1 MDKEM
6 FEPLTEQECENLDW
20 IERKIKQELEQRT
33 VIEEIMFTQSKC
45 VANLGNE

>member
-33 VIEEIMFTQSKC
+33 VIEEIMLTESKC
-45 VANLGNE
+45 VTNLGNE